1 MKQKLIEGLPV
12 AGIIA
17 FSGCSVKALY
27 HWMHGWSKNPHWWY
41 WVAALLVE
49 GATAW
54 LVWSM
59 VDTIRTLTRSRLSKQ
74 DKRFYRIILL
84 LFVSL
89 SVPSLTASVVA
100 NFVEF
105 RGNPLLAVLFPVLAV
120 ASAVGTG
127 LPDVVKRYEQKKE
140 EGKKPKPVRQSRTET
155 VKDMTTVGQPETIVQ
170 PSEDSV
176 LPHKTIVP
184 PLSAK
189 KDRVAWLKD
198 NWPDSDLTLSD
209 LTDTWGVTARTVSR
223 YLSEVQD
230 KEVA

>member
-41 WVAALLVE
+41 LVAALLVE

-105 RGNPLLAVLFPVLAV
+105 RGNPLLAVLFPVLTV

-140 EGKKPKPVRQSRTET
+140 EDKKPKPVRQSRTET
-155 VKDMTTVGQPETIVQ
+155 VKEGTTVGQPETIVQ

-176 LPHKTIVP
+176 RPKVPELDTKSDRLTWLAGQRDNLPDIADMVT
-184 PLSAK
+184 
-189 KDRVAWLKD
+189 
-198 NWPDSDLTLSD
+198 
-209 LTDTWGVTARTVSR
+209 TWGRSERTVRR